1 MLKKRKFKFSIHPTI
16 SFTAKD
22 LFDRISLRYTPVYVG
37 ISSCENQTLNI
48 YINLKN
54 AFIPSKIMDFLCGI
68 GINIITIETS
78 YTKIEGTL
86 CSQHGTVFKCGRP
99 RIQISPSPPSPKPSP
114 PSPKPSPR
122 SPPSDPHFQ
131 CGIPHMD
138 DRSRDFHAIWGS
150 VHGNWF
156 PFGYIGPD
164 RNIVPGKRRAV
175 SEFQT
180 QELFRE
186 QGDSCASC
194 GCDVFMGK
202 LSNADVDHI
211 IPLRLGGSCCTS
223 NLQILCVTC
232 HRRKTALECKKIRSN
247 VIVGPEVELKG
258 EALYI
263 VCSDMNDPEYE
274 IVEKSPKDALRNR
287 DGMFRLVY

>member
-1 MLKKRKFKFSIHPTI
+1 M
-16 SFTAKD
+16 
-22 LFDRISLRYTPVYVG
+22 SLDKIG
-37 ISSCENQTLNI
+37 IEYNNVSSCKT
-48 YINLKN
+48 
-54 AFIPSKIMDFLCGI
+54 FD
-68 GINIITIETS
+68 
-78 YTKIEGTL
+78 GTMI
-86 CSQHGTVFKCGRP
+86 SEHGTRLKHGKVKGILSSRHVYLT
-99 RIQISPSPPSPKPSP
+99 RSS
-114 PSPKPSPR
+114 SPKPSPR

-180 QELFRE
+180 QELFRD

-247 VIVGPEVELKG
+247 VIVGAEVELKG

-263 VCSDMNDPEYE
+263 ACSDVNDPEYE
-274 IVEKSPKDALRNR
+274 IMEKNPKEALRNR